1 MKPIIFITEIPDR
14 GFQLPN
20 GKMIDLF
27 PYRYDGKIDLENNT
41 YLTIQDDEYKQSNL
55 PTIIELVKQGI
66 IKEITCIEK
75 QYDIN
80 FPPNKHSLTANDFDN
95 VIAEFKANG
104 FNVTKEALQHNYY
117 AWKKDYKSGYCD
129 DTNNYHLFTPC
140 GCNPLS
146 FRATSL
152 HPQCSYWQHTY
163 VY

>member
-1 MKPIIFITEIPDR
+1 
-14 GFQLPN
+14 
-20 GKMIDLF
+20 
-27 PYRYDGKIDLENNT
+27 
-41 YLTIQDDEYKQSNL
+41 
-55 PTIIELVKQGI
+55 VKQGI

-80 FPPNKHSLTANDFDN
+80 FPSNKHSLTADDFDN

-104 FNVTKEALQHNYY
+104 FNVTKEALQHNYD

-152 HPQCSYWQHTY
+152 HPQCGYWQYTY
-163 VY
+163 VC